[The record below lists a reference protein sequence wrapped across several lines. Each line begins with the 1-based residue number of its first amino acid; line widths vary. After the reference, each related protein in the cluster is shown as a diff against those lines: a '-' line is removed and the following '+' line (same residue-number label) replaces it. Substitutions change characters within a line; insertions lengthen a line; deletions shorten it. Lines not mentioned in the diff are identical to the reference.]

1 MQKKL
6 SFSSKTTSP
15 LYSQR
20 AYFLFLTRGGC
31 FESQRATTLMFSTDM
46 SVQNLMSLESL
57 KIEIAEKETVR
68 VCQSAC
74 VRAKVC
80 ICVWVGVCEGE
91 RERETKVRD
100 WKFFGLLSPWETKKS
115 FFDGAPIFQWHN
127 LKSNMKILFPDF
139 VLFFHT
145 TENFDWA
152 WNAYCKELKWD
163 SIRPNMSPKVDS
175 ALSAS
180 QTMGIRIYWVY
191 YVMLW
196 HVGSKSRI
204 VLDSPIKMTSG
215 A

>member
-1 MQKKL
+1 MRELQNSVESRLINDHGATMLESRPGVFLPMLYGMQKKL

-91 RERETKVRD
+91 RERERNKSERLKILRFVVALGD
-100 WKFFGLLSPWETKKS
+100 EKKFFWWRAHISVTQS
-115 FFDGAPIFQWHN
+115 
-127 LKSNMKILFPDF
+127 
-139 VLFFHT
+139 
-145 TENFDWA
+145 
-152 WNAYCKELKWD
+152 
-163 SIRPNMSPKVDS
+163 
-175 ALSAS
+175 
-180 QTMGIRIYWVY
+180 
-191 YVMLW
+191 
-196 HVGSKSRI
+196 
-204 VLDSPIKMTSG
+204 
-215 A
+215 